1 MTSLKQWTIG
11 ALIVAAFLFPI
22 VLLSLSKD
30 AGWGI
35 PRATLT
41 GKIFDPSRALIIGGA
56 LDQPSLH
63 KEFFLFAYSTV
74 VVGLPLA
81 FLRIVHRGG
90 APVLRRGVSLA
101 SLALLFHP
109 ASILA
114 LFTYDLGRYIY
125 RMGTT
130 SPRLWGLLVASL
142 CWVALSGFAL
152 WVCYLRRKTLTGD
165 PGCGINRQGAG
176 VRS

>member
-1 MTSLKQWTIG
+1 MSSHKQWTVG
-11 ALIVAAFLFPI
+11 ALTLAAFLFPI
-22 VLLSLSKD
+22 VLLCLSED
-30 AGWGI
+30 AGWSI
-35 PRATLT
+35 PHAMLT

-90 APVLRRGVSLA
+90 APCLRRGVSLA

-114 LFTYDLGRYIY
+114 LFTYDLWKYTY

-152 WVCYLRRKTLTGD
+152 WVCYFRRETLTGG

-176 VRS
+176 VRT

>member
-1 MTSLKQWTIG
+1 MSSHKQWTVG
-11 ALIVAAFLFPI
+11 ALTLAAFLFPI
-22 VLLSLSKD
+22 VLLGRSGD
-30 AGWGI
+30 AGWII
-35 PRATLT
+35 PHAMLT
-41 GKIFDPSRALIIGGA
+41 GKIFDPSRALIIGGS
-56 LDQPSLH
+56 LDQPSLQ
-63 KEFFLFAYSTV
+63 KEFFLFAYSTG

-90 APVLRRGVSLA
+90 APWLRRGVSLA

-142 CWVALSGFAL
+142 WWVALSGFAL
-152 WVCYLRRKTLTGD
+152 WVCYLRRKTPTGD
-165 PGCGINRQGAG
+165 PGCGINRQRAR
-176 VRS
+176 VST